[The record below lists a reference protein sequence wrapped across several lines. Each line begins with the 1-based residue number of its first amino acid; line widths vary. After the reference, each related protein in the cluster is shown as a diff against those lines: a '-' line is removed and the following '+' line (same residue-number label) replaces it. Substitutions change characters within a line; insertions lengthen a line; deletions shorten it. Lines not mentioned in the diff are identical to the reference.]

1 MQHLWL
7 TQRIIDIVASERGL
21 DPVEVRKKNY
31 VKQEEFPY
39 ETPNGCVYDSGDYAR
54 CLDIALDLIGY
65 DKLEERRVDAESRG
79 KLFGI
84 GIGSTLDSGTNNFG
98 QSMILNPDLQF
109 SGNNEVATVKL
120 DIFGEVVVTLGTVP
134 QGQGHETTTA
144 QVVADILGCTPDD
157 INVRA
162 GHDSYW
168 NSHAGFS
175 GTYASQF
182 AVPGLG
188 AVKGA
193 AEKLAGEMKQLAA
206 AVFGCSPDDIELAES
221 QARIKGNPEA
231 ALPFMALGAILNANN
246 AGLPDDLDFT
256 LNVRFVYRPSFQKPD
271 LERKYGNLT
280 LTYATQIHACVVEV
294 DPETGVYELVDYAAV
309 DDCGNRIHPQIVE
322 GQVHGATAQALG
334 AATHETFTYDEQ
346 GNLLTPNFYDYH
358 VPHALDMPPLRT
370 GYIES
375 PSPFTPLGAKGMG
388 EGGGAGIHAVC
399 AALQDALRP
408 VGNPIVYN
416 SCNPPHRV
424 WEMISDPEQSRDRV
438 KVESR

>member
-7 TQRIIDIVASERGL
+7 TEPIVDIVAGELGL
-21 DPVEVRKKNY
+21 DPIEVRKKNY
-31 VKQEEFPY
+31 IKHEEFPY

-65 DKLEERRVDAESRG
+65 DSLEEKRRDAESRG

-98 QSMILNPDLQF
+98 QSMILNPELQF

-157 INVRA
+157 VNVRA
-162 GHDSYW
+162 GHDTYW

-182 AVPGLG
+182 AVTGLG

-193 AEKLAGEMKQLAA
+193 ADMLAGEMKKLASVVLGGLA
-206 AVFGCSPDDIELAES
+206 DDLRLAEG
-221 QARIKGNPEA
+221 QARMKANPEA

-246 AGLPDDLDFT
+246 AGLPEDLGVT
-256 LNVRFVYRPSFQKPD
+256 LNCRYVYRRPFDPPD
-271 LERKYGNLT
+271 VERTYGTLT
-280 LTYATQIHACVVEV
+280 LTYPSPAHVAGVER
-294 DPETGVYELVDYAAV
+294 DPDTGVYELVDYAAV

-322 GQVHGATAQALG
+322 GQVHGATAQAIG
-334 AATHETFTYDEQ
+334 AATHETFPYDED
-346 GNLLTPNFYDYH
+346 GNLL
-358 VPHALDMPPLRT
+358 
-370 GYIES
+370 
-375 PSPFTPLGAKGMG
+375 
-388 EGGGAGIHAVC
+388 
-399 AALQDALRP
+399 
-408 VGNPIVYN
+408 
-416 SCNPPHRV
+416 
-424 WEMISDPEQSRDRV
+424 
-438 KVESR
+438 